1 MKMTDQVLV
10 SMWKNQ
16 NTLTLLK
23 DWKLTVI
30 LKNYFFVSTEAKL
43 MHTP

>member
-23 DWKLTVI
+23 DCKLTVT
-30 LKNYFFVSTEAKL
+30 LKNYFIVSTEAKL